1 MVIWLTLE
9 DGPTPIQLLQEYYS
23 RNLQTQLRL
32 WEAARYLA
40 VSAVVRY
47 AKESLRDKLK
57 A

>member
-1 MVIWLTLE
+1 MVIWLALE

-47 AKESLRDKLK
+47 AKESRRDKLK